1 MVHTGNKNCVQGAF
15 TCLLVVTTENVSLEG
30 GCYSGTGVVESRFDF
45 PLVSRNHIKDLLQ
58 PIPTKFLVAT
68 LKIAYQHNIAYQYQS
83 NSITNAAI

>member
-1 MVHTGNKNCVQGAF
+1 M
-15 TCLLVVTTENVSLEG
+15 CLWKEVATVATATVAT
-30 GCYSGTGVVESRFDF
+30 GTGVVESRFDF